1 MIKVI
6 DKDLFDG
13 HDDIIIHQCNCFR
26 NWGAGIVIPMKM
38 HYPKAYQADLNT
50 EFADPEKL
58 GTYTSWAG
66 LSLHKD
72 KPVTVI
78 NAYGQFCCGIDKRRT
93 AYEALEKALTKVNK
107 DFPEGTIGMP
117 KIGCGLAGG
126 DWKIVSKIIKNV
138 FSDREIT
145 IYEPAKYRK

>member
-1 MIKVI
+1 
-6 DKDLFDG
+6 
-13 HDDIIIHQCNCFR
+13 
-26 NWGAGIVIPMKM
+26 VIPMKM
-38 HYPKAYQADLNT
+38 HYPQAYQADLNT

-78 NAYGQFCCGIDKRRT
+78 NAYGQFGCGIDKRRT

-126 DWKIVSKIIKNV
+126 D
-138 FSDREIT
+138 
-145 IYEPAKYRK
+145 